1 MLIKTKRSKRS
12 GGCIF
17 HLILVS
23 ILSILILSVNNRGRR
38 SAGNLFN
45 GKNPLSVTKVVCW
58 QSLITAGVCT
68 QFCLIVMQDFFIYK
82 TSIFKRQFAYSGPI
96 LESGH
101 ACDFS
106 KKGQNIWNLKIFL
119 KSAGDCMQ
127 YYIIICIIYVKMFT
141 PIATQHAYNL
151 YNITMVNKHI

>member
-12 GGCIF
+12 GGSIF
-17 HLILVS
+17 HLILVG
-23 ILSILILSVNNRGRR
+23 ILSILILSVNNRGRW

-68 QFCLIVMQDFFIYK
+68 EFCLMVMQDFFISK
-82 TSIFKRQFAYSGPI
+82 TSIFQRQFVYSGPI

-106 KKGQNIWNLKIFL
+106 KKRTKHLKFENIFKKCRWLHAILYNNL
-119 KSAGDCMQ
+119 
-127 YYIIICIIYVKMFT
+127 YYICQNVHTNSNTACI
-141 PIATQHAYNL
+141 
-151 YNITMVNKHI
+151 